1 MPRLSPLVIRYPER
15 RGLSARGP
23 IKEESV
29 TTSLKL
35 KKSGTV
41 LAAALAL
48 VFAVPASAD
57 VRDTITK
64 TFQVEAGGKLTIE
77 SDIGSIKVGSA
88 EGDSVRIEV
97 VREAE
102 TSSDK
107 KAKDIFNDFVVD
119 FEQRGKDVFVKADY
133 RHDGFGGFW
142 DRVFNR
148 LRVEF
153 IVTVPR
159 VYDTDLRTSGGSISV
174 DNVQGETRSKTSG
187 GSLHFDLIA
196 GNIWGRTSGGSI
208 RIGEVRGEVDVHT
221 SGGGIQIE
229 RTKGRILAR
238 TSGGSIRIE
247 NAGGEVDA
255 HTSGG
260 SITVEEVLGAIKADT
275 SGGSVTATITQQP
288 QSDCSLTTSGGGITV
303 YLAEEIAADLNARSS
318 GGRVTTEFP
327 VTVQGEIRKNEIQAK
342 LNGGG
347 PELYLRT
354 SGGSVHIKKK

>member
-208 RIGEVRGEVDVHT
+208 RI
-221 SGGGIQIE
+221 
-229 RTKGRILAR
+229 
-238 TSGGSIRIE
+238 E

-327 VTVQGEIRKNEIQAK
+327 VTVQGEVRKNEIQAK